1 MNIAP
6 LHSNHLRVFDQNFK
20 KKSKKLLPMDQMLP
34 QIGQV
39 KDYSDL
45 GQIVNIDMTM
55 TPERVTSLA
64 TTLVEQYGP

>member
-34 QIGQV
+34 QIGYI
-39 KDYSDL
+39 KDYSDQ
-45 GQIVNIDMTM
+45 GEIVSIDMTM
-55 TPERVTSLA
+55 TPQRVTNLA

>member
-34 QIGQV
+34 QIGYI
-39 KDYSDL
+39 KDYSDQ
-45 GQIVNIDMTM
+45 GEIVSIDMTM
-55 TPERVTSLA
+55 TP
-64 TTLVEQYGP
+64 